1 VSARGNRALGR
12 ANRTL
17 GAGRPCDHRGVADEP
32 PIKTITSR
40 IVFQSRWTT
49 LREDEIERPNGY
61 AGSYAVIEKRRAALV
76 VPWDGEHLHLVR
88 QWRYPLAAWSIE
100 FPQGTIN
107 GPADTAKQPDHDEHP
122 EVTARTELKEELGLT
137 AGSLKQIGTLAF
149 APGISNQYCD
159 VFLATDLEH
168 GEQELEPEEH
178 GLLTPFPVTPEE
190 FDELMGDGLITDA
203 ATMAAWAMVQRRSL
217 PL

>member
-1 VSARGNRALGR
+1 M
-12 ANRTL
+12 
-17 GAGRPCDHRGVADEP
+17 ADES
-32 PIKTITSR
+32 PIKTTASR

-88 QWRYPLAAWSIE
+88 QWRYPIAQWSIE

-107 GPADTAKQPDHDEHP
+107 GPADTSVQPEHDEHP

-137 AGSLKQIGTLAF
+137 AGTLVQIGTLAF
-149 APGISNQYCD
+149 APGISNQFCD
-159 VFLATDLEH
+159 VFLATDLTH
-168 GEQELEPEEH
+168 GEAELEPEEQ
-178 GLLTPFPVTPEE
+178 GLLTPVPVTPEE
-190 FDELMGDGLITDA
+190 FEELMADGHITDS
-203 ATMAAWAMVQRRSL
+203 ATMAAWAMVGRRSL